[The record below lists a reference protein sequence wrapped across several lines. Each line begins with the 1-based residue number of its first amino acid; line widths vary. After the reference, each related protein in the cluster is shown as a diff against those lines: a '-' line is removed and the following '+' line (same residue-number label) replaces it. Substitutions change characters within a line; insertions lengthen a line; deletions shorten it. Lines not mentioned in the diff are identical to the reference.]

1 MTEED
6 YKKTLKEY
14 LGRYADASAR
24 KNQLEK
30 RLWSIQEEMDTPI
43 GGCGYK
49 PTPHSRTNTISDK
62 SASFM
67 LRMADIEERILDE
80 KNLEAKCML
89 EVMEIMDYL
98 GKETLERR
106 ILECKYIDVERMEQI
121 ASREHMSRKSCYQYM
136 NRGIQELIQFKK
148 VRAILEKEYFTS
160 QEKETAECIPAI

>member
-1 MTEED
+1 MTEEE

-14 LGRYADASAR
+14 LGRYADARAR
-24 KNQLEK
+24 KKQLEK
-30 RLWSIQEEMDTPI
+30 RLRNIQEEMDTPI

-67 LRMADIEERILDE
+67 LRMAEIEERIMEE
-80 KNLEAKCML
+80 KNLESRYML

-98 GKETLERR
+98 GKETVERR

-121 ASREHMSRKSCYQYM
+121 ASREHMSRKSCYQYL

-148 VRAILEKEYFTS
+148 VRAVIEKEYAMR
-160 QEKETAECIPAI
+160 QNKESA